1 MGDAWR
7 AGASFWPLS
16 SYAPRTLRAE
26 PSNRVSGETS
36 FEELRWFTYQS
47 LAAGR
52 DPRGVFREVVCGVD
66 EKAAQFARLTNRSP
80 ARCGWRNPPLVRAAA
95 APPSPA
101 GAFQPQ
107 HPVAPGAFQSPG
119 QLGVG
124 GGAPAFGAPAPQP
137 SPGAPQSG
145 FPPAGSPQPG
155 FPPAAAGFHQAG
167 GAGAFGVPA
176 APPGGFAA
184 APPGTQPGVLGSPSS
199 AVKEAAAA
207 ASEAAAPA
215 GVSDTAAAAWAAEAF
230 TLGKIPEAVPPQT
243 ACV

>member
-1 MGDAWR
+1 VIVREDMGDAWR

-52 DPRGVFREVVCGVD
+52 DPSGVFREVVCGVD

-80 ARCGWRNPPLVRAAA
+80 ARCGWRDPPLVRAAA

-137 SPGAPQSG
+137 SPGAPQ
-145 FPPAGSPQPG
+145 PG
-155 FPPAAAGFHQAG
+155 FPPVGAGFQAG

-184 APPGTQPGVLGSPSS
+184 APPGAQPGVLGNPSS